1 MKFINWLQIE
11 TKKVSV
17 FAWVFMQSTEIIT
30 LLLFLKLFT
39 APKCFSVN
47 KVSIF
52 LDEKC

>member
-11 TKKVSV
+11 TKGIV
-17 FAWVFMQSTEIIT
+17 FCLVLMQLTEIIT
-30 LLLFLKLFT
+30 LSLCLILFT
-39 APKCFSVN
+39 ELKRFSVN

>member
-1 MKFINWLQIE
+1 M
-11 TKKVSV
+11 
-17 FAWVFMQSTEIIT
+17 FMQLTEIIT
-30 LLLFLKLFT
+30 LSLCLILFT